1 MLLILFISLCPS
13 NGFFLC
19 FYFYVCVYLLKN
31 IASAVLQI
39 RWNPSNKQH
48 PKRYISSR
56 LVFLIA
62 RHSGIVSLSECT
74 IKIMTNEQNRKKVF
88 RSASIHQT
96 KLRTHM
102 YIFIKLISKLEACNM
117 FIFVAFLKVVYF
129 YLIYSFLRPFFF
141 FFFFFLLSIL
151 FVWNPTWTTALCAYL
166 SLRMTVLVWLRI
178 WKTKQISQKQ
188 VKKKTIFAFVYSRT
202 HTYTNHILVLTGL
215 EKRSIC
221 WWPIYCSCSL
231 TFFSWQFLI
240 SVLSCQ
246 LCPFHPKILSRRQR
260 TTTSRSTPAQSLQSP
275 VTISRPARLLFHR
288 GSGPAIGECC
298 PHRPTRK

>member
-1 MLLILFISLCPS
+1 
-13 NGFFLC
+13 
-19 FYFYVCVYLLKN
+19 
-31 IASAVLQI
+31 
-39 RWNPSNKQH
+39 
-48 PKRYISSR
+48 
-56 LVFLIA
+56 
-62 RHSGIVSLSECT
+62 
-74 IKIMTNEQNRKKVF
+74 
-88 RSASIHQT
+88 
-96 KLRTHM
+96 M

-141 FFFFFLLSIL
+141 FFAAHSFCLKPYVNNCIMC
-151 FVWNPTWTTALCAYL
+151 LCEFAYDCP
-166 SLRMTVLVWLRI
+166 SLVATLEN
-178 WKTKQISQKQ
+178 KTDFPKAS
-188 VKKKTIFAFVYSRT
+188 KKTIFAFVYNRT

-288 GSGPAIGECC
+288 GSGPAIGEWC
-298 PHRPTRK
+298 PRRPTRK